1 MVCLH
6 KGWQIGQTFL
16 PQSSHQGQTPKQKR
30 KCNSLLHCNSL
41 ERVKS
46 SSGNENPKF
55 LISFSTTLTLAITLT
70 SKGWIGFCITL
81 ALLKK
86 LVLKSNRLVALD
98 RRCFRI
104 SGGLSNLAAAWVRLV
119 LLWLRSLHYCTVFE
133 NCLASLIFK
142 IGFFWPIS
150 QASSGNTFW
159 PALWNET
166 FWSDFQTLCWGWIRL
181 PLLEDTGLLMRLLGV
196 LW

>member
-133 NCLASLIFK
+133 NCLVSLIFK

-166 FWSDFQTLCWGWIRL
+166 F
-181 PLLEDTGLLMRLLGV
+181 
-196 LW
+196 